1 MAPILTTLQWESA
14 TASEGG
20 SAPQVCPVGNPARC
34 AQTGLVALL
43 SVALLTA
50 CGAHGETGAPPA
62 AARGPQLADLQ
73 RRFDQR
79 IPSPGT
85 EASMRRYIESLET
98 GTPNYN
104 EMEPA
109 LAAVVRRE
117 LPTISKMIKQM
128 GEFRSLTF
136 KGVGY
141 DGRDVYYVTFANGL
155 IEWRIAPLSADGKV
169 ESRGFRRLP

>member
-1 MAPILTTLQWESA
+1 MR
-14 TASEGG
+14 
-20 SAPQVCPVGNPARC
+20 CP
-34 AQTGLVALL
+34 QTGLVALL
-43 SVALLTA
+43 SVAILTA
-50 CGAHGETGAPPA
+50 CGAHGETGAPPPA
-62 AARGPQLADLQ
+62 AARGPQVADFQ

-85 EASMRRYIESLET
+85 EASLRRYVESLET

-104 EMEPA
+104 EMSPG
-109 LAAVVRRE
+109 LAVVVRRQ
-117 LPTISKMIKQM
+117 LPTILKVIKEM

-141 DGRDVYYVTFANGL
+141 DGRDVYYVTFDNGL

-169 ESRGFRRLP
+169 GSRGYRRLP

>member
-1 MAPILTTLQWESA
+1 M
-14 TASEGG
+14 
-20 SAPQVCPVGNPARC
+20 RC
-34 AQTGLVALL
+34 AQIGLVALL

-62 AARGPQLADLQ
+62 VARGSQVADFQ

-85 EASMRRYIESLET
+85 EASLRRYIESLET

-104 EMEPA
+104 EMSPA
-109 LAAVVRRE
+109 LAALVHRQ
-117 LPTISKMIKQM
+117 LPTILKVIKEM

-141 DGRDVYYVTFANGL
+141 DGRDVYYATFANGL
-155 IEWRIAPLSADGKV
+155 IEWRVAPLSADGKV
-169 ESRGFRRLP
+169 FLRGFRKFP